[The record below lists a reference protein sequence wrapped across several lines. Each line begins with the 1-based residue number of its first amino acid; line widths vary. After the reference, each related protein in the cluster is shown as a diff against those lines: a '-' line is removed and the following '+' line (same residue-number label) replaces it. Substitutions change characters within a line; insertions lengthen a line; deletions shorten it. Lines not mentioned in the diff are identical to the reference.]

1 MKTKPKNTDNEF
13 TKDDEVLRLQGMRPG
28 STKVGDFKLRRFVPG
43 TIDIV
48 QSNNTGKKGNFFT
61 VAAFGFVH
69 SVPLDEVLE
78 IADDPAAFSR
88 AVRKWHIEN
97 FQTLEAQTALTEAVQ
112 AEFERI
118 NASESTSDT
127 TGESGN

>member
-1 MKTKPKNTDNEF
+1 MKNKNPKNNELE
-13 TKDDEVLRLQGMRPG
+13 TDDEVLRLQGMRPA
-28 STKVGDFKLRRFVPG
+28 SNKVGDFKLRRFVPG

-48 QSNNTGKKGNFFT
+48 QTNNTGKKGNFFT

-78 IADDPAAFSR
+78 IADDPTAFAR

-97 FQTLEAQTALTEAVQ
+97 FTTLEAQTELTEAVK

-118 NASESTSDT
+118 NSAESTSDT

>member
-1 MKTKPKNTDNEF
+1 MKNKNQKTNELE
-13 TKDDEVLRLQGMRPG
+13 TDDEVLRLQGMREG

-48 QSNNTGKKGNFFT
+48 QTNNTGKKGNFFT
-61 VAAFGFVH
+61 IAAFGFVH

-78 IADDPAAFSR
+78 IADDPNAFAR

-97 FQTLEAQTALTEAVQ
+97 FQSLEAQTALTEAVK

-118 NASESTSDT
+118 NSAESTGES

>member
-1 MKTKPKNTDNEF
+1 MKNKNQKNNELE
-13 TKDDEVLRLQGMRPG
+13 TDDEVLRLQGMRDG

-48 QSNNTGKKGNFFT
+48 QTNNTGKKGNFFT
-61 VAAFGFVH
+61 IAAFCYVH

-78 IADDPAAFSR
+78 IADDPAAFAR
-88 AVRKWHIEN
+88 AVRKWHIEH
-97 FQTLEAQTALTEAVQ
+97 FQTLEAQTALTEAVK

-118 NASESTSDT
+118 NSAESASDN

>member
-1 MKTKPKNTDNEF
+1 MKNKNQKTNELE
-13 TKDDEVLRLQGMRPG
+13 TDDEVLRLQGMREG

-48 QSNNTGKKGNFFT
+48 QTNNTGKKGNFFT
-61 VAAFGFVH
+61 IAAFGFVH

-78 IADDPAAFSR
+78 IADDPNAFAR

-97 FQTLEAQTALTEAVQ
+97 FQTLEAQTALTEAVK

-118 NASESTSDT
+118 NSAESTSDT

>member
-1 MKTKPKNTDNEF
+1 MKNKNQKTNELE
-13 TKDDEVLRLQGMRPG
+13 TDDEVLRLQGMREG

-48 QSNNTGKKGNFFT
+48 QTNNTGKKGNFFT
-61 VAAFGFVH
+61 IAAFGFVH

-78 IADDPAAFSR
+78 IADDPSAFAR

-97 FQTLEAQTALTEAVQ
+97 FQTLEAQTALTEAVK

-118 NASESTSDT
+118 NSAESTSDT

>member
-1 MKTKPKNTDNEF
+1 MKNKTQKIDELET
-13 TKDDEVLRLQGMRPG
+13 DDEILRLQGMREG
-28 STKVGDFKLRRFVPG
+28 STKVGAFKLRRFVPG

-48 QSNNTGKKGNFFT
+48 QSNNNGKRGNFWAI
-61 VAAFGFVH
+61 AAYGYVH

-118 NASESTSDT
+118 NSAESSSDH
-127 TGESGN
+127 SSDAGN

>member
-1 MKTKPKNTDNEF
+1 MKNKNQKTNELE
-13 TKDDEVLRLQGMRPG
+13 TDDEVLRLQGMREG

-48 QSNNTGKKGNFFT
+48 QTNNTGKKGNFFT

-78 IADDPAAFSR
+78 IADDPAAFAR

-97 FQTLEAQTALTEAVQ
+97 FQTLEAQTALTEAVK

-118 NASESTSDT
+118 NSAESTSDT
-127 TGESGN
+127 NGESGN

>member
-1 MKTKPKNTDNEF
+1 MKNQKPKNNELE
-13 TKDDEVLRLQGMRPG
+13 TDDEVLRLQGMREG
-28 STKVGDFKLRRFVPG
+28 STKVGAFKLRRFVPG

-48 QSNNTGKKGNFFT
+48 QTNNTGKKGNFFT
-61 VAAFGFVH
+61 IAAFGFVH

-78 IADDPAAFSR
+78 IADDPNAFAR

-97 FQTLEAQTALTEAVQ
+97 FQTLEAQTALTEAVK

-118 NASESTSDT
+118 NSAESTSDT

>member
-1 MKTKPKNTDNEF
+1 MKNKNQKNNELE
-13 TKDDEVLRLQGMRPG
+13 TDDEVLRLQGMRSG

-48 QSNNTGKKGNFFT
+48 QTNNTGKKGNFFT
-61 VAAFGFVH
+61 VAAFGYVH
-69 SVPLDEVLE
+69 SVPLDEVLDL
-78 IADDPAAFSR
+78 ADDPVAFAR

-97 FQTLEAQTALTEAVQ
+97 FQTIEAQTALTEAVK

-118 NASESTSDT
+118 NSAESTSDT
-127 TGESGN
+127 TSDSGN

>member
-1 MKTKPKNTDNEF
+1 MKNQKPKNTDLE
-13 TKDDEVLRLQGMRPG
+13 TDDEVLRLQGMREG

-48 QSNNTGKKGNFFT
+48 QTNNTGKKGNFFT
-61 VAAFGFVH
+61 IAAFGFVH

-78 IADDPAAFSR
+78 IADDPNAFAR

-97 FQTLEAQTALTEAVQ
+97 FQTLEAQTALTEAVK

-118 NASESTSDT
+118 NSAESTSDT

>member
-1 MKTKPKNTDNEF
+1 MKNKNQKTNELE
-13 TKDDEVLRLQGMRPG
+13 TDDEVLRLQGMRPA
-28 STKVGDFKLRRFVPG
+28 SNKVGDFKLRRFVPG

-48 QSNNTGKKGNFFT
+48 QTNNTGKKGNFFT
-61 VAAFGFVH
+61 VAAFGYVH

-78 IADDPAAFSR
+78 IADDPTAFAR

-97 FQTLEAQTALTEAVQ
+97 FPTLEAQTELTEAVK

-118 NASESTSDT
+118 NSAESTSDS

>member
-1 MKTKPKNTDNEF
+1 MKNKNQKTNELE
-13 TKDDEVLRLQGMRPG
+13 TDDEVLRLQGMREG

-48 QSNNTGKKGNFFT
+48 QTNNTGKKGNFFT
-61 VAAFGFVH
+61 IAAFGFVH

-78 IADDPAAFSR
+78 IADDPNAFAR

-97 FQTLEAQTALTEAVQ
+97 FQSLEAQTALTEAVK

-118 NASESTSDT
+118 NSAESTSDT

>member
-1 MKTKPKNTDNEF
+1 MKNKNQKTNELE
-13 TKDDEVLRLQGMRPG
+13 TDDEVLRLQGMRDG

-48 QSNNTGKKGNFFT
+48 QTNNIGKKGNFFT
-61 VAAFGFVH
+61 VAAFGYVH

-78 IADDPAAFSR
+78 IADDPNAFAR

-97 FQTLEAQTALTEAVQ
+97 FQTLEAQTALTEAVK

-118 NASESTSDT
+118 NSAESTSDT

>member
-1 MKTKPKNTDNEF
+1 MKTKAKNPDNEF
-13 TKDDEVLRLQGMRPG
+13 TKDDDVLRLQGMREG

-48 QSNNTGKKGNFFT
+48 QTNNTGKKGNFFT
-61 VAAFGFVH
+61 IAAFGFVH

-78 IADDPAAFSR
+78 IADDPAAFAR

-97 FQTLEAQTALTEAVQ
+97 FQTLEAQTELTEAVK

-118 NASESTSDT
+118 NSAESTSDT

>member
-1 MKTKPKNTDNEF
+1 MKYKNQKTNELE
-13 TKDDEVLRLQGMRPG
+13 TDDEVLRLQGMREG

-78 IADDPAAFSR
+78 IADDPAAFAR

-97 FQTLEAQTALTEAVQ
+97 FQTLEAQTALTEAVK

-118 NASESTSDT
+118 NSAESTSDT

>member
-1 MKTKPKNTDNEF
+1 MKNKNQKTNELE
-13 TKDDEVLRLQGMRPG
+13 TDDEVLRLQGMRDG

-43 TIDIV
+43 TVDIV
-48 QSNNTGKKGNFFT
+48 QTNNTGKKGNFFT
-61 VAAFGFVH
+61 IAAFGYVH

-78 IADDPAAFSR
+78 IADDPTAFAR

-97 FQTLEAQTALTEAVQ
+97 FTTLEAQTALTEAVK

-118 NASESTSDT
+118 NSAESTSDT
-127 TGESGN
+127 PGESGN

>member
-1 MKTKPKNTDNEF
+1 MKNKNQKTNELE
-13 TKDDEVLRLQGMRPG
+13 TDDEVLRLQGMREG
-28 STKVGDFKLRRFVPG
+28 TTKVGDFKLRRFVPG

-48 QSNNTGKKGNFFT
+48 QTNNTGKKGNFFT

-78 IADDPAAFSR
+78 IADDPTAFAR

-97 FQTLEAQTALTEAVQ
+97 FTTLEAQTELTEAVK

-118 NASESTSDT
+118 NSAESTSDT

>member
-1 MKTKPKNTDNEF
+1 MKNKNQKTNELE
-13 TKDDEVLRLQGMRPG
+13 TDDEVLRLQGMREG
-28 STKVGDFKLRRFVPG
+28 TTKVGDFKLRRFVPG

-48 QSNNTGKKGNFFT
+48 QTNNTGKKGNFFT
-61 VAAFGFVH
+61 VAAFH

-78 IADDPAAFSR
+78 IADDPTAFAR

-97 FQTLEAQTALTEAVQ
+97 FTTLEAQTELTEAVK

-118 NASESTSDT
+118 NSAESTSDT

>member
-1 MKTKPKNTDNEF
+1 MKNKNQKTNELE
-13 TKDDEVLRLQGMRPG
+13 TDDEVLRLQGMRPA
-28 STKVGDFKLRRFVPG
+28 SNKVGDFKLRRFVPG

-48 QSNNTGKKGNFFT
+48 QTNNTGKKGNFFT

-78 IADDPAAFSR
+78 IADDPTAFAR
-88 AVRKWHIEN
+88 AVRQWHIEN
-97 FQTLEAQTALTEAVQ
+97 FTTLEAQTELTEAVK

-118 NASESTSDT
+118 NSAESTSDS

>member
-1 MKTKPKNTDNEF
+1 MKNKNPKINELE
-13 TKDDEVLRLQGMRPG
+13 TDDEVLRLQGMREG

-48 QSNNTGKKGNFFT
+48 QTNNTGKKGNFFT
-61 VAAFGFVH
+61 IAAFGYVH

-78 IADDPAAFSR
+78 IADDPTAFAR

-97 FQTLEAQTALTEAVQ
+97 FTTLEAQTALTSAVK

-118 NASESTSDT
+118 NSAESTSDT

>member
-1 MKTKPKNTDNEF
+1 MKNKNQKTNELE
-13 TKDDEVLRLQGMRPG
+13 TDDEVLRLQGMRPA
-28 STKVGDFKLRRFVPG
+28 SNKVGDFKLRRFVPG

-48 QSNNTGKKGNFFT
+48 QTNNTGNKGNFFT

-78 IADDPAAFSR
+78 IADDTTAFAR

-97 FQTLEAQTALTEAVQ
+97 FTTLEAQTALTEAVK

-118 NASESTSDT
+118 NSAESTSDS

>member
-1 MKTKPKNTDNEF
+1 MKNKNQKTNELE
-13 TKDDEVLRLQGMRPG
+13 TDDEVLRLQGMREC
-28 STKVGDFKLRRFVPG
+28 STQVGDFKLRRFVPG

-48 QSNNTGKKGNFFT
+48 QTNNTGKKGNFFT
-61 VAAFGFVH
+61 IAAFGFVH

-78 IADDPAAFSR
+78 IADDPNAFAR

-97 FQTLEAQTALTEAVQ
+97 FQTLEAQTALTEAVK

-118 NASESTSDT
+118 NSAESTSDT

>member
-1 MKTKPKNTDNEF
+1 MKTKINSTDNDF
-13 TKDDEVLRLQGMRPG
+13 AKDDEVLRLQGMREG

-48 QSNNTGKKGNFFT
+48 QSNSTGKKGNFWS
-61 VAAFGFVH
+61 VAAFGYVH
-69 SVPLDEVLE
+69 TVPLDEVLE

-97 FQTLEAQTALTEAVQ
+97 FTTLESQSALTEAVKL
-112 AEFERI
+112 EFERI
-118 NASESTSDT
+118 NAAESTSA
-127 TGESGN
+127 TGNSTGN

>member
-1 MKTKPKNTDNEF
+1 MKNKNQKTNELE
-13 TKDDEVLRLQGMRPG
+13 TDDEVLRLQGMRPA
-28 STKVGDFKLRRFVPG
+28 SNKVGDFKLRRFVPG

-48 QSNNTGKKGNFFT
+48 QTNNTGKKGNFFT
-61 VAAFGFVH
+61 VAAFGYVH

-78 IADDPAAFSR
+78 IADDPTAFAR

-97 FQTLEAQTALTEAVQ
+97 FTTLEAQTELTEAVK

-118 NASESTSDT
+118 NSAESTSDST
-127 TGESGN
+127 SESGN

>member
-1 MKTKPKNTDNEF
+1 MKNKNQKTNELE
-13 TKDDEVLRLQGMRPG
+13 TDDEVLRLQGMREG
-28 STKVGDFKLRRFVPG
+28 ATKVGDFKLRRFVPG

-78 IADDPAAFSR
+78 IADDPNAFAR

-97 FQTLEAQTALTEAVQ
+97 FQTLEAQTALTEAVK

-118 NASESTSDT
+118 NSAESTSDT

>member
-1 MKTKPKNTDNEF
+1 MKNKNQKTNELE
-13 TKDDEVLRLQGMRPG
+13 TDDEVLRLQGMRPA
-28 STKVGDFKLRRFVPG
+28 SNKVGDFKLRRFVPG

-48 QSNNTGKKGNFFT
+48 QTNNTGKKGNFFT
-61 VAAFGFVH
+61 VAAFGYVH

-78 IADDPAAFSR
+78 IADDPTAFAR

-97 FQTLEAQTALTEAVQ
+97 FTTIEAQTELTEAVKT
-112 AEFERI
+112 EFERI
-118 NASESTSDT
+118 NSAESTSDS

>member
-13 TKDDEVLRLQGMRPG
+13 TKDDEVLRLQGMREG

-48 QSNNTGKKGNFFT
+48 QTNNTGKKGNFFT
-61 VAAFGFVH
+61 IAAFGFVH

-78 IADDPAAFSR
+78 IADDPNAFAR

-97 FQTLEAQTALTEAVQ
+97 FQTLEAQTALTEAVK

-118 NASESTSDT
+118 NSAESTSDT

>member
-1 MKTKPKNTDNEF
+1 MKNKNQKTNELE
-13 TKDDEVLRLQGMRPG
+13 TDDEVLRLQGMREG
-28 STKVGDFKLRRFVPG
+28 ATKVGDFKLRRFVPG

-48 QSNNTGKKGNFFT
+48 QTNNTGKKGNFFT
-61 VAAFGFVH
+61 IAAFGFVH

-78 IADDPAAFSR
+78 IADDAAAFAR

-97 FQTLEAQTALTEAVQ
+97 FQTLEAQTALTEAVK

-118 NASESTSDT
+118 NSAESTSDT

>member
-1 MKTKPKNTDNEF
+1 MKNKNPKINELE
-13 TKDDEVLRLQGMRPG
+13 TDDEVLRLQGMREG

-48 QSNNTGKKGNFFT
+48 QTNNTGKKGNFFT
-61 VAAFGFVH
+61 IAAFGYVH

-78 IADDPAAFSR
+78 IADDPTAFAR

-97 FQTLEAQTALTEAVQ
+97 FTTLEAQTALTEAVK

-118 NASESTSDT
+118 NSAESTSDT

>member
-1 MKTKPKNTDNEF
+1 MKKTKDTTDLE
-13 TKDDEVLRLQGMRPG
+13 TDDEALRQAGMREGATPIG
-28 STKVGDFKLRRFVPG
+28 AFKLRRFVPG

-48 QSNNTGKKGNFFT
+48 QTNNTGKKGNFFT
-61 VAAFGFVH
+61 IAAFGYVH

-78 IADDPAAFSR
+78 IADDPAAFAR

-97 FQTLEAQTALTEAVQ
+97 FQTIESQTALTEAVK

-118 NASESTSDT
+118 NAAESASDSV
-127 TGESGN
+127 GSSVGN

>member
-1 MKTKPKNTDNEF
+1 MKNKNQKTNELE
-13 TKDDEVLRLQGMRPG
+13 TDDEVLRLQGMREG

-97 FQTLEAQTALTEAVQ
+97 FQTLEAQTALTEAVK

-118 NASESTSDT
+118 NSAESTSDT

>member
-1 MKTKPKNTDNEF
+1 MKNKNQKTNELE
-13 TKDDEVLRLQGMRPG
+13 TDDEVLRLQGMRDG

-48 QSNNTGKKGNFFT
+48 QTNNTGKKGNFFT
-61 VAAFGFVH
+61 IAAFGYVH

-78 IADDPAAFSR
+78 IADDPAAFAR
-88 AVRKWHIEN
+88 AVRKWHIEH
-97 FQTLEAQTALTEAVQ
+97 FQTLEAQTALTEAVK

-118 NASESTSDT
+118 NSAESTSDT
-127 TGESGN
+127 TGDSGN

>member
-1 MKTKPKNTDNEF
+1 MKNKNQKTNELE
-13 TKDDEVLRLQGMRPG
+13 TDDEVLRLQGMREG
-28 STKVGDFKLRRFVPG
+28 ATKVGDFKLRRFVPG

-48 QSNNTGKKGNFFT
+48 QTNNTGKKGNFFT
-61 VAAFGFVH
+61 IAAFGFVH

-78 IADDPAAFSR
+78 IADDPNAFAR

-97 FQTLEAQTALTEAVQ
+97 FQTLEAQTALTEAVK

-118 NASESTSDT
+118 NSAESTSDT
-127 TGESGN
+127 TGESAGN

>member
-1 MKTKPKNTDNEF
+1 MKTKAKNTDNEF

-48 QSNNTGKKGNFFT
+48 QTNNTGKKGNFFT
-61 VAAFGFVH
+61 IAAFGFVH

-78 IADDPAAFSR
+78 IADDPAAFAR

-97 FQTLEAQTALTEAVQ
+97 FQTLEAQTALTEAVK

-118 NASESTSDT
+118 NSAESTSDT

>member
-1 MKTKPKNTDNEF
+1 MKNQKPKNNDLET
-13 TKDDEVLRLQGMRPG
+13 DDEVLRLQGMREG
-28 STKVGDFKLRRFVPG
+28 ATKVGDFKLRRFVPG

-48 QSNNTGKKGNFFT
+48 QTNNTGKKGNFFT
-61 VAAFGFVH
+61 IAAFGFVH

-78 IADDPAAFSR
+78 IADDPNAFAR
-88 AVRKWHIEN
+88 AVRKWHIET
-97 FQTLEAQTALTEAVQ
+97 FQTLEAQTALTEAVK

-118 NASESTSDT
+118 NSAESTSDT

>member
-1 MKTKPKNTDNEF
+1 MKNKNQKTNELE
-13 TKDDEVLRLQGMRPG
+13 TDDEVLRLQGMREG
-28 STKVGDFKLRRFVPG
+28 ATKVGDFKLRRFVPG

-48 QSNNTGKKGNFFT
+48 QTNNTGKKGNFFT
-61 VAAFGFVH
+61 IAAFGFVH

-78 IADDPAAFSR
+78 IADDPNAFAR

-97 FQTLEAQTALTEAVQ
+97 FQTLEAQTALTEAVK

-118 NASESTSDT
+118 NSAESTSDT

>member
-1 MKTKPKNTDNEF
+1 MKNKNQKIDELET
-13 TKDDEVLRLQGMRPG
+13 DDEILRLQGMREG
-28 STKVGDFKLRRFVPG
+28 STKVGAFKLRRFVPG

-48 QSNNTGKKGNFFT
+48 QSNNNGKRGNFWAI
-61 VAAFGFVH
+61 AAYGYVH

-118 NASESTSDT
+118 NSAESSSDH
-127 TGESGN
+127 SSDAGN